1 MHAHQLI
8 DSAPHVASQ
17 PVAGV
22 CPACG
27 VSRLYRSHRRK
38 PLDWAFS
45 LVGARLRRCHA
56 CNTRFFRLFAWTIP
70 TRSAHR
76 FVRKLATF
84 ALILAAAAI
93 VALILL
99 SLGSHFNATPPPD
112 PGV

>member
-1 MHAHQLI
+1 MLAHQLI
-8 DSAPHVASQ
+8 DSARPAPVK

-27 VSRLYRSHRRK
+27 VSRVYRSHRRK

-56 CNTRFFRLFAWTIP
+56 CNTRFFRLFSWTIP

-76 FVRKLATF
+76 FARKLGAF
-84 ALILAAAAI
+84 VLILAAAAL

-99 SLGSHFNATPPPD
+99 SFGSHFNATPPPD
-112 PGV
+112 AGQ

>member
-1 MHAHQLI
+1 MHAHQFI
-8 DSAPHVASQ
+8 DSAPHVASH

-27 VSRLYRSHRRK
+27 VARVYRSHRRK

-70 TRSAHR
+70 SRSAHR
-76 FVRKLATF
+76 FARKLGAF
-84 ALILAAAAI
+84 VLILAAAAI

-99 SLGSHFNATPPPD
+99 TFGAHFSTAPPPE